1 MIGKEKIL
9 VLLLLFA
16 ASAFATDPQGSTQP
30 CCVVG
35 QASLS
40 PESLCPGGKQ
50 ENTRSRVREARPT
63 MHVTETVFVA
73 FDTETTGFSPK
84 NDRLVEIGA
93 VKFRGDGEVLATTN
107 WLVNPE
113 RTIPYYATKVHG
125 ITTEMAAEA
134 PVFKEVWPEF
144 EAFCGDAILLAHNAT
159 FDVGFLK
166 EELKRAG
173 ISPPALPVA
182 DTLPLFRD
190 WFPRALSHSLE
201 PLSTYLGVSG
211 DTYHRAEADAFHI
224 VNIFNIGMKRRSAMT
239 LRRLEHDAN
248 GFDWL
253 DGRRH

>member
-1 MIGKEKIL
+1 MALSETLPRLVNPSVFAIFALFRGQKFLYYLFPMFGKEKIL
-9 VLLLLFA
+9 GLLVLLSGVVFG
-16 ASAFATDPQGSTQP
+16 GSP
-30 CCVVG
+30 LV
-35 QASLS
+35 
-40 PESLCPGGKQ
+40 K
-50 ENTRSRVREARPT
+50 
-63 MHVTETVFVA
+63 ETLFVA

-93 VKFRGDGEVLATTN
+93 VKFRGDGTVIASTN
-107 WLVNPE
+107 WLVNPG

-125 ITTEMAAEA
+125 ITTERVSEA
-134 PVFKEVWPEF
+134 PVFKEIWPEF
-144 EAFCGDAILLAHNAT
+144 EAFCADSVLLAHNAT

-173 ISPPALPVA
+173 ISLPALPVA

-201 PLSTYLGVSG
+201 KLTTYLEVSG

-224 VNIFNIGMKRRSAMT
+224 VHVFKIGMKRRPAMT
-239 LRRLEHDAN
+239 LQRLERDAN

-253 DGRRH
+253 DGRHHP